1 MPVFVDGQAQVVDA
15 FSDSSRW
22 VRDVLWVETEFDSDG
37 DGSRDRMHV
46 DVTRPVGNRNLP
58 TRAHMRRKGTRGSLS
73 GFDINLRHQ
82 PSTSWRKRH
91 WPASLAAGIPRW
103 AMPAAQ
109 VIQVPSLDLLSCPRV
124 PTKKRKAR
132 LDARLVRKASNTDAL
147 AEGNP
152 SVTRD
157 ESGQNCLK
165 GEAMER
171 VARVFLHGSADGTGW
186 RRTPRCVRG
195 ARVAER
201 RSA

>member
-1 MPVFVDGQAQVVDA
+1 
-15 FSDSSRW
+15 
-22 VRDVLWVETEFDSDG
+22 
-37 DGSRDRMHV
+37 
-46 DVTRPVGNRNLP
+46 
-58 TRAHMRRKGTRGSLS
+58 
-73 GFDINLRHQ
+73 
-82 PSTSWRKRH
+82 
-91 WPASLAAGIPRW
+91 
-103 AMPAAQ
+103 MPAAQ